1 MKIREIADRIIYFRD
16 KRGLS
21 ARELSLNVGKNEN
34 YINQLESLSF
44 VVPTDILLNI
54 IDNLGIT
61 PEEFFAEDYKNYK
74 TKQITI
80 KLLEQIVNSV
90 PKEKIIELLNTLKK

>member
-1 MKIREIADRIIYFRD
+1 MKIRDIADRVIYFRD
-16 KRGLS
+16 LKNIS
-21 ARELSLNVGKNEN
+21 ARELSISVGKNEN

-54 IDNLGIT
+54 IDNLDIK

-74 TKQITI
+74 TK
-80 KLLEQIVNSV
+80 KAVLSLLEEITKSV
-90 PKEKIIELLNTLKK
+90 SNDKIIELLNSLKK

>member
-1 MKIREIADRIIYFRD
+1 MKIREIVDRIIYFRD
-16 KRGLS
+16 IKSVS
-21 ARELSLNVGKNEN
+21 ARELSLSVGKNEN

-44 VVPTDILLNI
+44 IVPTDILLNI

-74 TKQITI
+74 TKQISL

-90 PKEKIIELLNTLKK
+90 PKEKIDELLNSLKK